1 MRSTSNLRVL
11 RQTIA
16 GTPRF
21 LGVNLEV
28 QDYAEQLNLWDWL
41 GDSGA
46 TVARE
51 LHPARFLRLDGYADP
66 RWEEISCRETFDGWR
81 EEVRHDP
88 SKRIPRNS
96 ILLDQRIPWMGTP
109 DVFLNKLGQ
118 AGIQPVISIDY
129 NARTF
134 SQPLLSNLESSD
146 LSDPGIN
153 WPAAASA
160 YAYSFALAYYTC
172 LDHGARFFSMMNE
185 PENRFGWFHLPP
197 SLEEQLGENPWVT
210 IAEGDDRSLSER
222 DFRLVANQLALLCML
237 TRTALDDVDTCL
249 GIGPLRLIGP
259 TNVVW
264 KPFWKVARPWLDS
277 CDVHHYSPDASSF
290 RALYAEVR
298 AEAERKSFSLSEFNR
313 FSGSVPIE
321 ESPLNPSA
329 SLRLAEVLME
339 VLKLGRQDA
348 FCEIAT
354 LYLFHA
360 PSTHRNHKHLL
371 YGSLDFL
378 DWSGTDRAPWDRSE
392 AWYPTAD
399 EMQVRH
405 PTLAYVIFKMLA
417 RACRPH
423 SWSGEGNGPYPVREC
438 GIHNPTSADP
448 KAIATHLNCLAVCQP
463 KALFL
468 HILNAGECTVEDVR
482 IEELERRFTT
492 AIIRKTGVGMLDE
505 TVEAAAVSGGEVRL
519 SIGPRSFVQVILSEL
534 DPATITGFTVEEQT
548 LTPGVLDD
556 LRLWQ
561 TTRLRAVAQTPQ
573 GPHDVTE
580 LCALFNC
587 PDDCLR
593 VTASG
598 LVQRIRES
606 RAMGPIGVGLA
617 GSPLPAVSLGP
628 VR

>member
-1 MRSTSNLRVL
+1 MRSTSSLRLLKQAV
-11 RQTIA
+11 A

-28 QDYAEQLNLWDWL
+28 QDYADQLNLWDWL

-51 LHPARFLRLDGYADP
+51 LHPARFLRPDGYGDP
-66 RWEEISCRETFDGWR
+66 RWEEISGREAFDRWR
-81 EEVRHDP
+81 EEIRQDP
-88 SKRIPRNS
+88 VNRVPRKA
-96 ILLDQRIPWMGTP
+96 IRLDERIPWMGTP
-109 DVFLNKLGQ
+109 DAFLGKLNQ

-129 NARTF
+129 NPRTF
-134 SQPLLSNLESSD
+134 PQPLLNDLERG
-146 LSDPGIN
+146 DPGDADIW

-160 YAYSFALAYYTC
+160 YAYSFALAFYTC
-172 LDHGARFFSMMNE
+172 RDHEARFYSMMNE

-197 SLEEQLGENPWVT
+197 GLEEQLGENPWFTVS
-210 IAEGDDRSLSER
+210 EGNDRSLSEHY
-222 DFRLVANQLALLCML
+222 FRLVANQFALLCQL
-237 TRTALDDVDTCL
+237 TRIALDDVAACL
-249 GIGPLRLIGP
+249 GIGPLRLLGP

-264 KPFWKVARPWLDS
+264 KPFWELARPWLDS

-290 RALYAEVR
+290 RTLYAGVRDEVKG
-298 AEAERKSFSLSEFNR
+298 KSFSLSEFNR

-339 VLKLGRQDA
+339 VLALGRPDA
-348 FCEIAT
+348 WCEIAT

-378 DWSGTDRAPWDRSE
+378 DWTGEDRAPWARSP
-392 AWYPTAD
+392 AWYPSAD

-423 SWSGEGNGPYPVREC
+423 PWSGDASGPYPVREWA
-438 GIHNPTSADP
+438 IHNPTSADP
-448 KAIATHLNCLAVCQP
+448 KAIATQLKCLAVQQP
-463 KALFL
+463 QALFM
-468 HILNAGECTVEDVR
+468 HVLNTGEAAVEDLR
-482 IEELERRFTT
+482 IEVPDTNFST

-505 TVEAAAVSGGEVRL
+505 TVEAVPVSGGEVRL
-519 SIGPRSFVQVILSEL
+519 NIGPESFVQVILAEL

-548 LTPGVLDD
+548 YTPGSLDD

-561 TTRLRAVAQTPQ
+561 TTRLRVVAQTPQ
-573 GPHDVTE
+573 GPADVTG
-580 LCALFNC
+580 LCARFDC
-587 PDDCLR
+587 PDDCFR

-598 LVQRIRES
+598 LVQRIRDGNA
-606 RAMGPIGVGLA
+606 RARISVSLA
-617 GSPLPAVSLGP
+617 GCPLPPVSPG
-628 VR
+628 